1 MAPSH
6 QSDAP
11 EATRETTREIAG
23 ETGQEFGPYGADRRQ
38 LDMFGSPPARS
49 YDPDPETVRAELV
62 DIVARARA
70 APQEPWPAKEVSY
83 WRTVFPQMANWL
95 PAEEADRLRGEFAR
109 EAARLQA
116 P

>member
-11 EATRETTREIAG
+11 ETTREIAG

-38 LDMFGSPPARS
+38 LDMFGSPPAQNF
-49 YDPDPETVRAELV
+49 DPDPDSVRAELLE
-62 DIVARARA
+62 ILAKARA
-70 APQEPWPAKEVSY
+70 APQVPWADKELSL

-95 PAEEADRLRGEFAR
+95 PTEEADRLRGEFAR
-109 EAARLQA
+109 EAARLVA